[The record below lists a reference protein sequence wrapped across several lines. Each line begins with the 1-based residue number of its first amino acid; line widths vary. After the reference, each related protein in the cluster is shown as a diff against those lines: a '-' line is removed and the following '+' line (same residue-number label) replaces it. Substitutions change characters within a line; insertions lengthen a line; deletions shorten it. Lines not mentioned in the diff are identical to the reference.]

1 MRNKKLQKPC
11 RSLMREPLVIVLDN
25 ARIHS
30 AAAIQPAL
38 ELLEMHGVKFEF
50 LSPYSPE
57 LNRIEVMWRLMK
69 HRWLETKRRT
79 EEELERAI
87 KHVFKH
93 FGSQFKMD
101 S

>member
-1 MRNKKLQKPC
+1 MAALLSSGAVEHAHYWCTTTTELFLGFVNDLAKNVSKP
-11 RSLMREPLVIVLDN
+11 LLIVLDN

-38 ELLEMHGVKFEF
+38 QLLEKQGVKFEF

-69 HRWLETKRRT
+69 HR
-79 EEELERAI
+79 
-87 KHVFKH
+87 
-93 FGSQFKMD
+93 
-101 S
+101 